1 MARTALAQRLRDIIA
16 ILIFSTELSDVFI
29 ASVAQ
34 VLHEIADAV
43 AVHRITKLRFRRNF
57 IALGYSH
64 VAHVVIEPGKL
75 SALPIVPGTSGSH
88 PKCDLVLHLR
98 IQPVTYYQV
107 ELQPNPVAEKTALP
121 VHII

>member
-16 ILIFSTELSDVFI
+16 ILIFSTELSDLFI

-57 IALGYSH
+57 IALGYCH
-64 VAHVVIEPGKL
+64 VAHVVIEPDKL

-88 PKCDLVLHLR
+88 PNCDLILYLR
-98 IQPVTYYQV
+98 VRPVTYYHFAI
-107 ELQPNPVAEKTALP
+107 QP
-121 VHII
+121 